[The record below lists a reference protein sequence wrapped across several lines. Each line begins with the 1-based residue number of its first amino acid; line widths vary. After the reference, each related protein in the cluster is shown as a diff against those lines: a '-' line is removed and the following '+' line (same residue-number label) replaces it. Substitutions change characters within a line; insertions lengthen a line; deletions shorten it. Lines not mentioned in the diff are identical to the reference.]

1 MTRPTLDDIFAELDT
16 VRRQQLISVTQ
27 MAEQTFITAA
37 VESDLPSELLSTKYY
52 VTPGV
57 VSKERA
63 TNE

>member
-1 MTRPTLDDIFAELDT
+1 
-16 VRRQQLISVTQ
+16 

-57 VSKERA
+57 VSKERS
-63 TNE
+63 NSE